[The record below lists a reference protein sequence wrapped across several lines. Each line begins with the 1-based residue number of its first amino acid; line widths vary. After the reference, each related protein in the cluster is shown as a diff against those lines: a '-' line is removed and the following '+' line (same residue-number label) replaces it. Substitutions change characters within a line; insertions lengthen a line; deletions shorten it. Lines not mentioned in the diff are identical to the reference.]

1 MSPGA
6 RTIPAAMVLPTAAEM
21 PNHMPSTR
29 SKRPRPGAVVL
40 DTDAPVPNSVLD
52 VVATPDVLDNGL
64 RKSAKRGDDKGH
76 SGKCKP
82 KRKRKRGI
90 ESRILEP
97 EKTLAVKSEVARHPP
112 AQRTE
117 GAAEVSVV
125 IPCLDEAKSIGI
137 CVEKALTAFRGAG
150 LRGEVVVADNGSTDG
165 SIEIAEKLGARV
177 VHVQQRGYGLALR
190 AGIAA
195 AHGAFIVMGDADDS
209 YDFSEVPRFV
219 EMWRKGNDVVMGNRF
234 RGEIKPGAMPWHHK
248 YIGNPGLSSLL
259 NLFFGAGIGDSH
271 CGMRGFTR
279 AVYERMDL
287 RSTGMEFA
295 SEFVIKAAQLGAKI
309 AEIPIT
315 LWPDKRGRPPHLR
328 SFRDGWRHLR
338 FMLLYAPNW
347 LFVLPGALFMML
359 GLFLVFWLLP
369 GPRAFTGHVVLD
381 VHTMI
386 FGVIFTLLGAQI
398 LSIGAF
404 AKVFSYAERF
414 DHRGT
419 VSLKR
424 VLKRVKLESGLLLG
438 GMMFLA
444 GFAGCAWV
452 TWKWVASGFGPL
464 QEVRQVLFWAMWLF
478 LGLQIIF
485 ASFFLSMLGISR
497 GTYIGD
503 YDLK

>member
-1 MSPGA
+1 MQAGSEEH
-6 RTIPAAMVLPTAAEM
+6 RR
-21 PNHMPSTR
+21 R
-29 SKRPRPGAVVL
+29 SVNAKELGMTNELRVAS
-40 DTDAPVPNSVLD
+40 DAQG
-52 VVATPDVLDNGL
+52 T
-64 RKSAKRGDDKGH
+64 
-76 SGKCKP
+76 
-82 KRKRKRGI
+82 
-90 ESRILEP
+90 
-97 EKTLAVKSEVARHPP
+97 
-112 AQRTE
+112 
-117 GAAEVSVV
+117 AEVSVV
-125 IPCLDEAKSIGI
+125 MPCLNEANSIGI
-137 CVEKALTAFRGAG
+137 CVSKAMNAFHAAG

-165 SIEIAEKLGARV
+165 SIEIAGKLGARV
-177 VHVQQRGYGLALR
+177 VRVQARGYGSALR

-219 EMWRKGNDVVMGNRF
+219 EKWRQGNEVVMGNRF

-248 YIGNPGLSSLL
+248 YLGNPALSSLL
-259 NLFFGAGIGDSH
+259 NLFFRAGIGDSH

-279 AVYERMDL
+279 AVYDRMDL

-309 AEIPIT
+309 TEIPIT

-347 LFVLPGALFMML
+347 LFVLPGSFLVAI
-359 GLFLVFWLLP
+359 GLALVFWLLP
-369 GPRAFTGHVVLD
+369 GPRSISPRITLD
-381 VHTMI
+381 LHTMI

-414 DHRGT
+414 DHSGT

-424 VLKRVKLESGLLLG
+424 VLKKVTLESGLIVG
-438 GMMFLA
+438 GAMFLA
-444 GFAGCAWV
+444 GFAGCAWI
-452 TWKWVASGFGPL
+452 TWQWVASGFGPL
-464 QEVRQVLFWAMWLF
+464 AQLRQVLFWAMWLF

-503 YDLK
+503 YELK

>member
-1 MSPGA
+1 MRGGGVNA
-6 RTIPAAMVLPTAAEM
+6 GENEELMAKNNAHV
-21 PNHMPSTR
+21 
-29 SKRPRPGAVVL
+29 
-40 DTDAPVPNSVLD
+40 APEAQDSVD
-52 VVATPDVLDNGL
+52 
-64 RKSAKRGDDKGH
+64 
-76 SGKCKP
+76 
-82 KRKRKRGI
+82 
-90 ESRILEP
+90 
-97 EKTLAVKSEVARHPP
+97 
-112 AQRTE
+112 
-117 GAAEVSVV
+117 VSVV
-125 IPCLDEAKSIGI
+125 IPCLNEANSIGI
-137 CVEKALTAFRGAG
+137 CVSKAIGAFRTAG
-150 LRGEVVVADNGSTDG
+150 MRGEVVVGDNGSTDG

-177 VHVQQRGYGLALR
+177 VRVEARGYGSALR

-195 AHGAFIVMGDADDS
+195 AQGAFIVMGDADDS

-219 EMWRKGNDVVMGNRF
+219 DKWRQGNDVVMGNRF

-248 YIGNPGLSSLL
+248 YVGNPALSSLL
-259 NLFFGAGIGDSH
+259 NLFFHTGIGDSH

-295 SEFVIKAAQLGAKI
+295 SEFVIKAAQLGAKM

-347 LFVLPGALFMML
+347 LFLLPGAAFMLL
-359 GLFLVFWLLP
+359 GLVLVFWLLP
-369 GPRAFTGHVVLD
+369 GPRLLTRRITLD
-381 VHTMI
+381 LHTMI

-414 DHRGT
+414 DRSGT

-424 VLKRVKLESGLLLG
+424 VLKRVTLESGLLLG
-438 GMMFLA
+438 GVLFLA
-444 GFAGCAWV
+444 GFVGCGWV
-452 TWKWVASGFGPL
+452 TWQWVASGFGPL
-464 QEVRQVLFWAMWLF
+464 QQVRQVLFWSMWLF

>member
-1 MSPGA
+1 MQ
-6 RTIPAAMVLPTAAEM
+6 
-21 PNHMPSTR
+21 
-29 SKRPRPGAVVL
+29 
-40 DTDAPVPNSVLD
+40 
-52 VVATPDVLDNGL
+52 
-64 RKSAKRGDDKGH
+64 
-76 SGKCKP
+76 
-82 KRKRKRGI
+82 
-90 ESRILEP
+90 
-97 EKTLAVKSEVARHPP
+97 SEVAH
-112 AQRTE
+112 TE
-117 GAAEVSVV
+117 GSEPLQARSGSNPADGGETAVDVSVV
-125 IPCLDEAKSIGI
+125 IPCLNEANSVGI
-137 CVEKALTAFRGAG
+137 CVSKAMNAFKTAG

-177 VHVQQRGYGLALR
+177 ARVEARGYGSALR

-195 AHGAFIVMGDADDS
+195 ARGSFIVMGDADDS
-209 YDFSEVPRFV
+209 YDFSEVPHFV
-219 EMWRKGNDVVMGNRF
+219 ERWRQGNDVVMGNRF
-234 RGEIKPGAMPWHHK
+234 RGQIKPGAMPWHHK
-248 YIGNPGLSSLL
+248 YVGNPALSSLL
-259 NLFFGAGIGDSH
+259 NLFFNTGIGDSH

-279 AVYERMDL
+279 AIYEQMDL

-295 SEFVIKAAQLGAKI
+295 SEFVIKAAQLGAKMS
-309 AEIPIT
+309 EIPIT

-347 LFVLPGALFMML
+347 LFVLPGAALMLL
-359 GLFLVFWLLP
+359 GLLLVFWLLP
-369 GPRAFTGHVVLD
+369 GPRQLTPRITLD
-381 VHTMI
+381 LHTMI

-414 DHRGT
+414 DRSGT

-424 VLKRVKLESGLLLG
+424 VLKRVTLESGLLLG
-438 GMMFLA
+438 GALFLA
-444 GFAGCAWV
+444 GLAGCAWV
-452 TWKWVASGFGPL
+452 TWQWVASGFGPL
-464 QEVRQVLFWAMWLF
+464 AEIRQVLFWAMWMF